1 MAGWRWRSLSLSG
14 VVRVL
19 TVWGKRGNIIQPR
32 AHEKTSWRERRGE
45 EDRRRFAFASAE
57 IDRPPTHPLFSPTG
71 TYRLELM
78 APSSPNPPLSPP
90 KKTRYPTPFLSKC

>member
-32 AHEKTSWRERRGE
+32 ADEKTSWKERRG
-45 EDRRRFAFASAE
+45 
-57 IDRPPTHPLFSPTG
+57 
-71 TYRLELM
+71 
-78 APSSPNPPLSPP
+78 
-90 KKTRYPTPFLSKC
+90 